1 MKAIH
6 IYSIIG
12 MLIIALSI
20 SGCMMSEKTE
30 IPTQDVIE
38 TPITIET
45 PATIV
50 LPVVIETPQEIE
62 VVSSIPD
69 DYYNIT
75 VDQHFID
82 HGLYGYLKGYHW
94 DKPVWTDSW
103 SMSETAE
110 LEQILTN
117 RGCNVTIRLAML
129 DTSLSYGDED
139 WFPSKYSDDYER
151 SCYND
156 SLNQYSSWLMI
167 ELDDKMVAY
176 CAASC
181 IWIFEPDHPDK
192 GVHWKGDKLYDNS
205 AYKVGEQW
213 IGPYSSATITEF
225 IDFEDI
231 YELEDWYLSGEANEK
246 WLEGSSGGKWFNYFR
261 SDQYNTTDD
270 FLSAHGWW
278 LSEKEYR
285 EINTRINKATGWY
298 GYGVD
303 Y

>member
-6 IYSIIG
+6 IYRIIG

-30 IPTQDVIE
+30 IPTLDVIE
-38 TPITIET
+38 TPIVIKT
-45 PATIV
+45 PATIEP
-50 LPVVIETPQEIE
+50 LVVIEIPQEIE
-62 VVSSIPD
+62 VVSSIPN

-75 VDQHFID
+75 VDRHFVD

-94 DKPVWTDSW
+94 DKPIWTGSW

-129 DTSLSYGDED
+129 DTSLFVNEKDL
-139 WFPSKYSDDYER
+139 PAKRSDDYER
-151 SCYND
+151 SCYNE

-167 ELDDKMVAY
+167 EWQGEMVAY
-176 CAASC
+176 DPYWC

-192 GVHWKGDKLYDNS
+192 GVYWEGDKLHDPS
-205 AYKVGEQW
+205 AYHVGEQW
-213 IGPYSSATITEF
+213 VSPYGTWTITDF
-225 IDFEDI
+225 IDFKDI
-231 YELEDWYLSGEANEK
+231 YELEEYYLSGKANEK
-246 WLEGSSGGKWFNYFR
+246 LLEGSCDGKWFDYFK
-261 SDQYNTTDD
+261 SDQYNASDD
-270 FLSAHGWW
+270 FLSAFGWW
-278 LSEKEYR
+278 LSENEYR